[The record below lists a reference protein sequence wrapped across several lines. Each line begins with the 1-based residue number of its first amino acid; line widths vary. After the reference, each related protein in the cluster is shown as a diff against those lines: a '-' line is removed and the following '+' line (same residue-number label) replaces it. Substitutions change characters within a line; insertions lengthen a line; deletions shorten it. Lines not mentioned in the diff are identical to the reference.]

1 MAKLGKVRSYLP
13 TVTMWNRLEGRPRTA
28 DFERAFKAEVRDAL
42 WLVSKQ
48 WQMGEYIGDDAGS
61 PVLATAHLET
71 TTLTRYQAGDQPSEA
86 FRGELPL
93 EVKVENRP
101 IAFEQKDQPVSLDI
115 RLLMGRQWLK
125 LVTPIEAMLKGA
137 YIGQYRV
144 VKPDPTSSADANV
157 CAHSA
162 VWQQFAAV
170 ATRAMDGYKLYRY
183 LKDDATHRAHDDIA
197 PASTQTIRD
206 QIDAAATRWIAWYE
220 ALFFQPAVDQTNPSW
235 RASYLEHQ
243 FACSAPKAGGEKVLA
258 ASEYHHGHLD
268 WYSLDIDP
276 KGKPLAGADPQ
287 PPEAQGAITRT
298 FVPTSVTFG
307 GMPHPRWWTFEDW
320 NTNLSFVKPDTTD
333 LNKLLLLDFFLVY
346 SNDWFIVPVTLPVGS
361 ITDVRGIVVTNVFGE
376 RTFVEA
382 AGRGADQDWQRW
394 NMFNLAIHGTDD
406 VPADVATVLLPVA
419 PKVQESKPLEE
430 VLLIRDEIANMV
442 WGAEARVP
450 LPSGRS
456 QPGKETANELR
467 AKLQQLVY
475 AVHPVDTS
483 TDSPTAP
490 IRFELV
496 NTVPEHWIPFVPVHV
511 DDSDREI
518 QLQRAA
524 LPRIL
529 DRDEDV
535 PKKVEPRTSLLR
547 EGLDAT
553 PRAGYLVHEEEVPRA
568 GARLRLSYQ
577 RTRWRNGAVFTW
589 LGIRKQ
595 VGRGEGH
602 SGLAFDRLK
611 PMRFTPP
618 EP

>member
-1 MAKLGKVRSYLP
+1 MAKLSKVGTYLP
-13 TVTMWNRLEGRPRTA
+13 TITMWNRLEGRPRTVNF
-28 DFERAFKAEVRDAL
+28 DRAFKAEVRDAL

-61 PVLATAHLET
+61 PVLATTHIET
-71 TTLTRYQAGDQPSEA
+71 TTLTRYKAGDEPAES
-86 FRGELPL
+86 FTRELPL

-101 IAFEQKDQPVSLDI
+101 IAFEQKDKPVSLDI

-125 LVTPIEAMLKGA
+125 LVVPIAPGLKGA
-137 YIGQYRV
+137 YIGEYKID
-144 VKPDPTSSADANV
+144 KPDPTSRDDATV

-170 ATRAMDGYKLYRY
+170 AKRAMDGYELYRRI
-183 LKDDATHRAHDDIA
+183 KAGSAAHANIA
-197 PASTQTIRD
+197 PANTQAIRD
-206 QIDAAATRWIAWYE
+206 QIDAAAARWVEWYE
-220 ALFFQPAVDQTNPSW
+220 ALFYQPAHEETNPSW
-235 RASYLEHQ
+235 RPSYLEHQ
-243 FACSAPKAGGEKVLA
+243 FACSAPKGSTEKVLA
-258 ASEYHHGHLD
+258 ASEYHQGHLD

-276 KGKPLAGADPQ
+276 DGAPLTTAEPQ
-287 PPEAQGAITRT
+287 PADAQGPITRT

-333 LNKLLLLDFFLVY
+333 LNKLLLLDFFLLY
-346 SNDWFIVPVTLPVGS
+346 SNDWFIVPVTLPVGTIS
-361 ITDVRGIVVTNVFGE
+361 DVRGIVVTNVFGE
-376 RTFVEA
+376 RTLVEA

-394 NMFNLAIHGTDD
+394 NMYNLAIQGTDE

-419 PKVQESKPLEE
+419 PKVQEGKPLEE
-430 VLLIRDEIANMV
+430 VVLIRDEIANMV

-450 LPSGRS
+450 LPTGRS
-456 QPGKETANELR
+456 QPGKETATELR

-475 AVHPVDTS
+475 AAHPADTS
-483 TDSPTAP
+483 TDTPTAP

-511 DDSDREI
+511 PGQSREI

-529 DRDEDV
+529 DRDEEV

-547 EGLDAT
+547 EGLDAS
-553 PRAGYLVHEEEVPRA
+553 PRSGYLVHEEEVPRA
-568 GARLRLSYQ
+568 GTRLKLSYQ
-577 RTRWRNGAVFTW
+577 RTRWRNGAVLTW

-611 PMRFTPP
+611 PMRFTLP
-618 EP
+618 EA